1 MAAESVILLQAVDHA
16 FFLRSLLSE
25 IVNKESG
32 CFEMIAI
39 SDSNNLVENIQ
50 SVHQPKDHRLRL
62 ETAQL
67 QEHVRKGLKL
77 LHSPGG
83 SQLADPL
90 TKRTASSALLLEC
103 LNSGKLPEQC
113 QAIVSGPKRE
123 EGEESIVGIAKD

>member
-1 MAAESVILLQAVDHA
+1 MAAETVIMLQAVDHA

-32 CFEMIAI
+32 SFEMIAI
-39 SDSNNLVENIQ
+39 SDSKNLVENIQ

-62 ETAQL
+62 EIAQL
-67 QEHVRKGLKL
+67 QEHVSKGLKL
-77 LHSPGG
+77 IHSPGG

-90 TKRTASSALLLEC
+90 TKRTASSALLIEC

-113 QAIVSGPKRE
+113 QAIVNGLKRE
-123 EGEESIVGIAKD
+123 EEKESIV